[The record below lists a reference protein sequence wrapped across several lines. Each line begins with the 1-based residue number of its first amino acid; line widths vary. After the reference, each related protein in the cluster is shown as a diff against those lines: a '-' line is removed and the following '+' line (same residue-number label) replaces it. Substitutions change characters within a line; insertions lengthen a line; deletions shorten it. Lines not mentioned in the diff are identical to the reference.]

1 MCIAD
6 AEFFAGFLLRVC
18 SELQQHLL
26 HDLCEFFASKEPHT
40 VHVKS
45 QGAQFFD

>member
-1 MCIAD
+1 MQN
-6 AEFFAGFLLRVC
+6 FLLASC
-18 SELQQHLL
+18 FASAQNCKQHLL